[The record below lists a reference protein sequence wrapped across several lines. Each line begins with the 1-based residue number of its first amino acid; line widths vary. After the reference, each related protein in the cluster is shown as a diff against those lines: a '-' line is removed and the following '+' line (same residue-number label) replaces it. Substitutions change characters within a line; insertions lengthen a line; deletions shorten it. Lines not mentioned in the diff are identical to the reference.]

1 MKTRVAVV
9 SIIIENQDSVES
21 VNKILSENR
30 DYVIGRMGI
39 PYREKKVSLISIVVD
54 APEDKINAMTG
65 KLGKLNGVGAK
76 TNYSSIIT
84 EQKG

>member
-1 MKTRVAVV
+1 MKTRVAVI
-9 SIIIENQDSVES
+9 SIIIENPDSVES

-39 PYREKKVSLISIVVD
+39 PYREKKVNLISIVVD

-65 KLGKLNGVGAK
+65 KLGKLDGVGAK
-76 TNYSSIIT
+76 TNYSNIIT

>member
-1 MKTRVAVV
+1 MKTRVAVI
-9 SIIIENQDSVES
+9 SIIIENPDSVES

-65 KLGKLNGVGAK
+65 KLGKLDGVGAK
-76 TNYSSIIT
+76 TNYSNIIT